1 MKRCCGLVKVLDIP
15 VDKRCVVPL
24 LLTKIIGYQE
34 SEWEVHRK
42 TLEEGGRV
50 RHGYLAVA
58 SRVEYVELDT
68 TKRRCI
74 CVHMTKDDTMT

>member
-24 LLTKIIGYQE
+24 LLTKIIRYQE
-34 SEWEVHRK
+34 SEVHRR
-42 TLEEGGRV
+42 TVEEGGRV